1 MLGLRPPVTATERN
15 PYREW
20 IGALIR
26 VDAYAY
32 ASPGDPMS
40 AVRLAVADASL
51 SHVGNGIG
59 AAMWAAA
66 VISQA
71 LAGVGPEESVPR
83 AALIVPTG
91 SRLREV
97 LDLVIAL
104 RRGGRSA
111 DEAFAEL
118 RAATADYGWV
128 HAIPNA
134 AIIAASLLWGG
145 EGDFGRSISLAV
157 AAGHDTDS
165 NGATVGSATGALVG
179 LSGLPAPWTD
189 PLGDVLRTSV
199 AGEGTTRISQLAARS
214 VRLAA
219 ARPTPPGS

>member
-1 MLGLRPPVTATERN
+1 
-15 PYREW
+15 
-20 IGALIR
+20 
-26 VDAYAY
+26 
-32 ASPGDPMS
+32 
-40 AVRLAVADASL
+40 LAAADASL
-51 SHVGNGIG
+51 SHVGSGIA

-118 RAATADYGWV
+118 RAATANYGWV

-134 AIIAASLLWGG
+134 AIIAASLLWG

-179 LSGLPAPWTD
+179 PSGLPAPWTD

-199 AGEGTTRISQLAARS
+199 AGEGTARISQLAARS
-214 VRLAA
+214 VRIGA
-219 ARPTPPGS
+219 ARPTPPAS